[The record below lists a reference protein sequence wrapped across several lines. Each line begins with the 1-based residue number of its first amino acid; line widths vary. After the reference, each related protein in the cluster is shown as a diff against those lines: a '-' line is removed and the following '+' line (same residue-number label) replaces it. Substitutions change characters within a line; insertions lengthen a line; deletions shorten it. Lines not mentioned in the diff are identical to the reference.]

1 MLTTGHELVNAL
13 ALGSLSKSGTLDD
26 AMTWMEPD
34 VKGVKD
40 WRTRTTQ
47 VYFLE
52 QHGVKRRPFQL
63 ESFFEFTSAELKSKV
78 RRFFGIFSKSRNK
91 TKGQSHSS

>member
-40 WRTRTTQ
+40 WK
-47 VYFLE
+47 
-52 QHGVKRRPFQL
+52 HGRHK
-63 ESFFEFTSAELKSKV
+63 STS
-78 RRFFGIFSKSRNK
+78 
-91 TKGQSHSS
+91 